1 MEYAKIDLNNNILE
15 IVDSKEDENCL
26 EIGKDIFWKV
36 DVKRS
41 GKVKTIFVNE
51 MLENGKESV
60 MKFYD
65 NLSELKLSE
74 ENGIKTIRY
83 KTDEEKQLENI
94 KIVQQKILN
103 GLQPLMNAMNFQ
115 ENSIIKGAD
124 NKNKLFSDKQIKD
137 FGNYIGEIANG
148 NIEAVIPE
156 LPEGYKNIL

>member
-1 MEYAKIDLNNNILE
+1 MEYAKIDSNNNILK
-15 IVDSKEDENCL
+15 IVDSKENDCL

-36 DVKRS
+36 DVKRN
-41 GKVKTIFVNE
+41 GQIKTIFVNE
-51 MLENGKESV
+51 MLENGKEEV
-60 MKFYD
+60 VKFYD
-65 NLSELKLSE
+65 NIFELKLSE
-74 ENGIKTIRY
+74 ENGVKTIRF
-83 KTDEEKQLENI
+83 KTLEEKQSENI